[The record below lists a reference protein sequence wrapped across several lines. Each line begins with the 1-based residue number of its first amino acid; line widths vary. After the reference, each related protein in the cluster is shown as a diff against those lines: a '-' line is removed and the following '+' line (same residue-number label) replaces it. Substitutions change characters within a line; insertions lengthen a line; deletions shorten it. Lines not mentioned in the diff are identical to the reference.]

1 MPQLPFL
8 EVEDLSSSLSFYSA
22 IVEPLGLR
30 HISTE
35 RGHFPSVT
43 FGNSER
49 DPVFQL
55 RQVVASRDRPLRRSR
70 IAVSAPSP
78 GAADEAFE
86 FAFRANPDLRDTSYL
101 RHPAEAYPAASGTS
115 AHRATTHSGGT
126 RVIISD
132 LDYNIMEIVYQPP
145 FDYPPHYSGSTVR
158 RTRSTDEEAGRILT
172 WNFDVAGSLRPAP
185 VGASSAYS
193 GPPRADPRRSLS
205 YHDYEEE
212 EVEVRDYDDEDDHHG
227 HDHDVRRPPPPAAGL
242 KRSVTTG
249 TSNYEPAASARENS
263 TGLSAG
269 AVVGTLLGVAGVAA
283 GAALTYN
290 MVRGDR
296 TRASAHDDYDAPP
309 FSRRSTFPDKYD
321 SYLDRK
327 GRYLDT
333 ERPADK
339 GRYSDEY
346 GSGLDY
352 WRQGPD
358 YVARYTQVTSPRSR
372 DVDGAYDDARGR
384 HSIPRSRA
392 SVRPRSEAANSREPY
407 LLGEPEYRGY
417 VSSKSS
423 KHPPI
428 VQRGYTYDGPERDS
442 YVSSR
447 SQRSS
452 NTLRASPADAYLPSS
467 HPVSHSRSG
476 SRVTTTTYKVSDSP
490 RGYSR
495 EEIYGS
501 ARHIPFSESRASPYT
516 SARDPLL
523 ASGRAPPY
531 LSAREATYPSDNR
544 AGAYYSARHAPLPR
558 SSGGSSR
565 ARYGEDDD
573 DDDADSIAPSDSI
586 SCVGSRRSR

>member
-1 MPQLPFL
+1 MPQPPFL
-8 EVEDLSSSLSFYSA
+8 EVEDLSSSLSFYSV
-22 IVEPLGLR
+22 ILEPLGLR

-43 FGNSER
+43 FGNSGR

-86 FAFRANPDLRDTSYL
+86 FALRANPDLRDTSYL
-101 RHPAEAYPAASGTS
+101 RHPAEAYPAASGAS
-115 AHRATTHSGGT
+115 AHRTTTHGGGT
-126 RVIISD
+126 RVVISD
-132 LDYNIMEIVYQPP
+132 LDHNIMEIMYQPP
-145 FDYPPHYSGSTVR
+145 LEYPPHYDGSTVR
-158 RTRSTDEEAGRILT
+158 RTRSTDEEASRILT
-172 WNFDVAGSLRPAP
+172 WNFDVAGSSRPTPA
-185 VGASSAYS
+185 GASSAYS

-205 YHDYEEE
+205 YHDYEYEE
-212 EVEVRDYDDEDDHHG
+212 EGGDYDDDDY
-227 HDHDVRRPPPPAAGL
+227 DDDNDVRRPPPPPAGL

-249 TSNYEPAASARENS
+249 TSSYEPAASARENS

-296 TRASAHDDYDAPP
+296 TRASAHEDYDAPP
-309 FSRRSTFPDKYD
+309 FNRRSTFPDKYD
-321 SYLDRK
+321 SYSDRK
-327 GRYLDT
+327 SRYLGA
-333 ERPADK
+333 ERSTDK
-339 GRYSDEY
+339 ARYSDEY

-352 WRQGPD
+352 RRPGPD
-358 YVARYTQVTSPRSR
+358 YVARYSHVDSPRSR
-372 DVDGAYDDARGR
+372 DVDGVYDDARGR

-392 SVRPRSEAANSREPY
+392 SIRPRSEAANSREPY
-407 LLGEPEYRGY
+407 LLGDSEYRGY
-417 VSSKSS
+417 VSSKTS

-447 SQRSS
+447 SQRS
-452 NTLRASPADAYLPSS
+452 NDTLRAPPADPYLPSS

-476 SRVTTTTYKVSDSP
+476 SRVTTTTYKVSGSP
-490 RGYSR
+490 RGYNR
-495 EEIYGS
+495 EDSYSS
-501 ARHIPFSESRASPYT
+501 ARHIPFSDSRAPTYMP
-516 SARDPLL
+516 ARDPLPT
-523 ASGRAPPY
+523 SGRAPAY
-531 LSAREATYPSDNR
+531 LSAREASYPGDSR
-544 AGAYYSARHAPLPR
+544 ADTYYSTRHAPLPR
-558 SSGGSSR
+558 SGGGTSR
-565 ARYGEDDD
+565 ARYEEDDD